1 MTALRTHPRFKSL
14 AIRDTLVGAESKGIV
29 VPHGLIA
36 HGRGEAFDYILGE
49 RSGPSASAAM
59 TAASAY
65 LLSARHPVLS
75 VNGNTVALV
84 GKEIVQLAS
93 VISAKI
99 EVNLF
104 HRTVRRERLIARH
117 LARLG
122 APNVLGVGASASAI
136 IPSISSPRAKVDP
149 EGIGKADVVFVP
161 LEDGDRVEAL
171 KRFGKQVIAVD
182 LNPLSRTSRAASV
195 TIVDNVVRA
204 VPALLTITKR
214 LKKLPNEELVQIKRE
229 FNNQRSLDAAIT
241 EMVQYLRSWVG
252 N

>member
-1 MTALRTHPRFKSL
+1 M
-14 AIRDTLVGAESKGIV
+14 V

-49 RSGPSASAAM
+49 KSGPSATTAT

-65 LLSARHPVLS
+65 LLSANNPVLS

-84 GKEIVQLAS
+84 GAEIVGLSSIIPAT
-93 VISAKI
+93 I

-104 HRTVRRERLIARH
+104 HRSLHRERVIARY
-117 LARLG
+117 LGRLG
-122 APNVLGVGASASAI
+122 AANVRGVGASAS
-136 IPSISSPRAKVDP
+136 SILPNVSSPRARIDP

-161 LEDGDRVEAL
+161 LEDGDRAEAL
-171 KRFGKQVIAVD
+171 KHSGKQVIAVD

-195 TIVDNVVRA
+195 TIVDNIVRA
-204 VPALLTITKR
+204 VPTLLAITKR
-214 LKKLPNEELVQIKRE
+214 LKNSPNEEIEQIKRE
-229 FNNQRSLDAAIT
+229 FNNQPNLDASIT
-241 EMVQYLRSWVG
+241 EMIQYLSAWVS

>member
-1 MTALRTHPRFKSL
+1 MTISRTHPRYRSL
-14 AIRDTLVGAESKGIV
+14 AIRDTLVRAEAAGIV

-49 RSGPSASAAM
+49 KSGQSATKA
-59 TAASAY
+59 TVAASAY
-65 LLSARHPVLS
+65 LLSASNPVLS
-75 VNGNTVALV
+75 VNGNTTALV

-93 VISAKI
+93 MIPARI

-104 HRTVRRERLIARH
+104 HRTLRRERVIARY
-117 LARLG
+117 LSRLG
-122 APNVLGVGASASAI
+122 ATKVLGVGAEATTI
-136 IPSISSPRAKVDP
+136 IPNVSSPRAKADP

-171 KRFGKQVIAVD
+171 QRLGKQVIAVD

-204 VPALLTITKR
+204 VPELLAITKR
-214 LKKLPNEELVQIKRE
+214 LKSSPGKKLQRIKGE
-229 FNNQRSLDAAIT
+229 FNNQVNLGTAIT
-241 EMVQYLRSWVG
+241 EMVQYLRGWVG

>member
-1 MTALRTHPRFKSL
+1 M
-14 AIRDTLVGAESKGIV
+14 LVAAEAKGMV
-29 VPHGLIA
+29 VPDGLIA

-49 RSGPSASAAM
+49 KTGPFAATAM

-84 GKEIVQLAS
+84 GAEIVRLAS
-93 VISAKI
+93 MIPARI

-104 HRTVRRERLIARH
+104 HRTLRRERVIARY

-122 APNVLGVGASASAI
+122 ATSVLGVGASASAI
-136 IPSISSPRAKVDP
+136 IPNISSPRARVDP

-171 KRFGKQVIAVD
+171 KRVGKKVIAAD
-182 LNPLSRTSRAASV
+182 LNPLSRTSRVASV
-195 TIVDNVVRA
+195 TIIDNVVRA
-204 VPALLTITKR
+204 VPALLASIKR
-214 LKKLPNEELVQIKRE
+214 LEKSPSEELEQIKRE
-229 FNNQRSLDAAIT
+229 FNNQRNIGAAIT
-241 EMVQYLRSWVG
+241 EMVQYLTEWVR

>member
-1 MTALRTHPRFKSL
+1 
-14 AIRDTLVGAESKGIV
+14 
-29 VPHGLIA
+29 LIA

-49 RSGPSASAAM
+49 KSGQSASKASA
-59 TAASAY
+59 AASAY
-65 LLSARHPVLS
+65 LLSARNPVLS
-75 VNGNTVALV
+75 VNGNTAALV

-93 VISAKI
+93 MIPARI

-104 HRTVRRERLIARH
+104 HRTLRRERVIARY

-122 APNVLGVGASASAI
+122 ATKVLGVGAEASTV
-136 IPSISSPRAKVDP
+136 IPDVSSPRANVDP

-171 KRFGKQVIAVD
+171 QRLGKQVIAID

-204 VPALLTITKR
+204 VPELLAVTKR
-214 LKKLPNEELVQIKRE
+214 LKISPSKELQRIKGE
-229 FNNQRSLDAAIT
+229 FNNQVNLGTAIT
-241 EMVQYLRSWVG
+241 EMVQYLRGWLG